1 VFTVEAGQEFRMHVL
16 MPHSP
21 GRGSTYDLHGHNFQR
36 DPYVCPGD
44 DGDKLGDGPPL
55 IGKCNMGPDGLP
67 GGGSTGS
74 QNLGV
79 NPVGMAI
86 GASES
91 WMSGAHYE
99 VFIPE
104 AGGAGRIPGDYL
116 FRDHMGLGNTGGLW
130 GIVRVTAAAGRGTAQ

>member
-1 VFTVEAGQEFRMHVL
+1 M
-16 MPHSP
+16 
-21 GRGSTYDLHGHNFQR
+21 
-36 DPYVCPGD
+36 GD
-44 DGDKLGDGPPL
+44 R
-55 IGKCNMGPDGLP
+55 GLP

-99 VFIPE
+99 VFIPK
-104 AGGAGRIPGDYL
+104 AGGAAGIPGDYL

-130 GIVRVTAAAGRGTAQ
+130 GIVRVTAGAPPEEEPPPPEEEPPNNNRGGKKK